1 MYGWIHESFRQLITR
16 KYGRDV
22 WLRIIEISNVEDGTE
37 REINKYYRDDE
48 TYRLATTIGS
58 VLGIPVEEVAYG
70 QFLIQYTMETGWDEL
85 LRAMSFDLEG
95 FLDGLDGLHYFI
107 DHVVYRTRLKGPSF
121 RCEPQ
126 ADETILLHYY
136 SRRSNLFPIV
146 KGVVREAARRL
157 FGVEVLISVVERRQ
171 DQSES
176 LINEHVIFKISKI
189 ENNLNAQHTRLTA
202 NKLVVGHGSNEL
214 VNNPMGYSLN
224 ISDFCGAFPHHFCFD
239 RNLVVEH
246 VVNLGIHMKKTFPF
260 IRRGETKFSDILH
273 LSHPE
278 IPFDFES
285 IYTFR
290 NSLFVFQMKESAK
303 ERSNTDLRVAQ
314 FPITLKGAMVTV
326 DDGNYMV
333 FMCSLNVSSIRELID
348 RNLYVSDIQRHDSTR
363 DLIMLNQSRLSQVEL
378 NRRLEETTR
387 NLKQMAVVLEG
398 EKQKTEDLLCE
409 LMPASVAESLRQ
421 GNTVEAS
428 EFSEASILFT
438 DIVTFTNICAMCS
451 PYDVVNL
458 LNDLYLRFDSIVGL
472 HDVYKVE
479 TIGRTIGQAILTYS
493 LGDAYMIVGG
503 VPTES
508 PFHAEQVL
516 NASIALLMESK
527 YVHSPITHQA
537 IKIRVGVHTG
547 PVISGVVGI
556 KMPRYCLFGS
566 TVTIANR
573 MESTGVPCRIHVSE
587 LTRDLALKTN
597 PSKDQKMHTYFLERN
612 DNRSVWDLCGR
623 ERNPEH
629 TLDGYTELHQAAGME
644 ETSEKKSIQNVD
656 SNQTNGFIPK
666 KKTEN
671 GKIGFCSAAC
681 HIL

>member
-58 VLGIPVEEVAYG
+58 VLGIPVEE
-70 QFLIQYTMETGWDEL
+70 
-85 LRAMSFDLEG
+85 
-95 FLDGLDGLHYFI
+95 HYFI

-176 LINEHVIFKISKI
+176 LINEHVIFKISK
-189 ENNLNAQHTRLTA
+189 
-202 NKLVVGHGSNEL
+202 
-214 VNNPMGYSLN
+214 
-224 ISDFCGAFPHHFCFD
+224 
-239 RNLVVEH
+239 
-246 VVNLGIHMKKTFPF
+246 KTFPF

-290 NSLFVFQMKESAK
+290 N
-303 ERSNTDLRVAQ
+303 R
-314 FPITLKGAMVTV
+314 AMVTV

-472 HDVYKVE
+472 VGVDC
-479 TIGRTIGQAILTYS
+479 
-493 LGDAYMIVGG
+493 DAYMIVGG

-537 IKIRVGVHTG
+537 IKIRVGVHVNVNTKLSITF
-547 PVISGVVGI
+547 VC
-556 KMPRYCLFGS
+556 RQDLLFLELL
-566 TVTIANR
+566 
-573 MESTGVPCRIHVSE
+573 ESRCHG
-587 LTRDLALKTN
+587 
-597 PSKDQKMHTYFLERN
+597 KDQKMHTYFLERN